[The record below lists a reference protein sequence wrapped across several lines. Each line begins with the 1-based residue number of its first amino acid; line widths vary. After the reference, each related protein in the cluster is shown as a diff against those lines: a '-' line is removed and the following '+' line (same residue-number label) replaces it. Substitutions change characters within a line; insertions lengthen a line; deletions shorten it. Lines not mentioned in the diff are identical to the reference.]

1 MIDVE
6 RWAEIRRMHR
16 VERLSIREIHRRTG
30 LHRKTIRRALAG
42 DAPPHYRRSARSSK
56 LDPFKDEI
64 ERLLRSD
71 PRIPGKRVRELLEEL
86 GYAGSKTILDD
97 YLRDIRPRFAP
108 RRTYQR
114 TVYRPAELL
123 QFDLFEPRQELPVGY
138 GQTRRGYVVTCA
150 LGYSRA
156 GAGTLV
162 FSKEAP
168 DLLFGMARCLW
179 RLGALP
185 ETVVWDREGAIH
197 SGDGRPT
204 EAFAAFCGQLALGW
218 HILEPA
224 DPESKGLLERRHRFM
239 RSNFE
244 PGRSFASPEHYQLE
258 LDAWNERVDRRTH
271 RGIRAVPAERLVEE
285 RRRMRALPARPPDS
299 DRRFVVRVPQQPY
312 LRFETNDYSL
322 DPRLA
327 GRRVEVRIS
336 QRAIIASAL
345 DSGELAARHRR
356 SFAHGRTLTAPEH
369 QQALDALRGGRRRE
383 PEVEIRPLARY
394 DRLIPA

>member
-1 MIDVE
+1 M
-6 RWAEIRRMHR
+6 
-16 VERLSIREIHRRTG
+16 
-30 LHRKTIRRALAG
+30 
-42 DAPPHYRRSARSSK
+42 
-56 LDPFKDEI
+56 
-64 ERLLRSD
+64 
-71 PRIPGKRVRELLEEL
+71 RELLEEL
-86 GYAGSKTILDD
+86 GYAGSKTVLDD

-322 DPRLA
+322 EPRLA

>member
-1 MIDVE
+1 MLFFFFFQ
-6 RWAEIRRMHR
+6 AEDGIRDWS
-16 VERLSIREIHRRTG
+16 VTG
-30 LHRKTIRRALAG
+30 
-42 DAPPHYRRSARSSK
+42 
-56 LDPFKDEI
+56 
-64 ERLLRSD
+64 
-71 PRIPGKRVRELLEEL
+71 V
-86 GYAGSKTILDD
+86 
-97 YLRDIRPRFAP
+97 
-108 RRTYQR
+108 Q
-114 TVYRPAELL
+114 
-123 QFDLFEPRQELPVGY
+123 
-138 GQTRRGYVVTCA
+138 TCA
-150 LGYSRA
+150 LPIS

-299 DRRFVVRVPQQPY
+299 DRRFVVRVP
-312 LRFETNDYSL
+312 
-322 DPRLA
+322 
-327 GRRVEVRIS
+327 
-336 QRAIIASAL
+336 
-345 DSGELAARHRR
+345 
-356 SFAHGRTLTAPEH
+356 
-369 QQALDALRGGRRRE
+369 
-383 PEVEIRPLARY
+383 
-394 DRLIPA
+394 